1 MHFDLF
7 LYKKSL
13 NICETLLDYYQD
25 INQQES
31 VKKIIGNWPY
41 FCVITGFILLKT
53 FRNNQWNDT
62 FWFIFHIKSHRII
75 VKICSITAKM

>member
-1 MHFDLF
+1 MHFDYF
-7 LYKKSL
+7 LYRKSL
-13 NICETLLDYYQD
+13 NICETLLYDYQD

-41 FCVITGFILLKT
+41 FCVITICILHKI

-62 FWFIFHIKSHRII
+62 F
-75 VKICSITAKM
+75 